1 MASDDAGDKTE
12 APTERRRSEAREQ
25 GNIPKSTDLNAAV
38 LMLTAASLLWTMGP
52 TITEK
57 LGQLVRAYVEG
68 PLPLTLDAYG
78 FAHDM
83 WQLANVVGEISLPF
97 LGTMFLAAIGAN
109 FLQIGFVMTTKPLE
123 PKWNRVNPA
132 TGFTRIYSMSSLVKL
147 GTNTGKITVFSTVA
161 IIFIAYEIATWEA
174 MMEFETISFLSLMS
188 WKTLQLA
195 FTLSIALAVLAVVDY
210 AWQWYKHEEDL
221 KMTKQEIRDEMKNME
236 GDPHIRH
243 KRREIHRKLAA
254 ARQMADVPK
263 ADVIINNPTHIS
275 VAISYN
281 PEKHPAPIVVAKGA
295 DEIAMRIREIAKEHK
310 IPMIE
315 RKPLAR
321 RLYKEVKVGRPIPPD
336 LYSAFVEI
344 MSYVYKLTG
353 KAPAAFRKK

>member
-1 MASDDAGDKTE
+1 MSSDTGDKTE
-12 APTERRRSEAREQ
+12 APTDKRRSEAREK
-25 GNIPKSTDLNAAV
+25 GNIPKSTDLNAAII
-38 LMLTAASLLWTMGP
+38 MLAAAGGLWTLGP
-52 TITEK
+52 VIAK
-57 LGQLVRAYVEG
+57 DLGELLRAYLEG
-68 PLPLTLDAYG
+68 PMPLSLDANG
-78 FAHDM
+78 VAKDI
-83 WQLANVVGEISLPF
+83 WDIAQVAANIVLPF
-97 LGTMFLAAIGAN
+97 MGLMFLAALGAN
-109 FLQIGFVMTTKPLE
+109 LLQIGFVMTTSPLE

-132 TGFTRIYSMSSLVKL
+132 SGFGRIYSIGSLVKL
-147 GTNTGKITVFSTVA
+147 GTSLGKITLFSAVS
-161 IIFIAYEIATWEA
+161 IGFIAYQVATWQS
-174 MMEFETISFLSLMS
+174 MIEFETISFLMLMS

-195 FTLSIALAVLAVVDY
+195 FLLSLCLVVLAIVDY
-210 AWQWYKHEEDL
+210 AWQFYKHEEDL
-221 KMTKQEIRDEMKNME
+221 KMSKQEVRDEMKNME

-243 KRREIHRKLAA
+243 KRREIHRKLAS

-275 VAISYN
+275 VAIRYN

-295 DEIAMRIREIAKEHK
+295 DEIALRIREIARAHK

-344 MSYVYKLTG
+344 MAYVYKLTG
-353 KAPAAFRKK
+353 KAPAAFRKR